1 MKLYAECLPC
11 LLKRVYYET
20 KLINEKKS
28 FEILQECARI
38 IGKDAGKDVVSAIIA
53 TKVHRVTYDM
63 LGDSDPYRKI
73 KDASNQVALKL
84 FPRAEAFVNKSKDPF
99 KAAVIVSIV
108 GNIFDYG
115 VTDFRD
121 PKLLFKL
128 FDKMCAEGLGRDD
141 LPAIKKILHKSKNI
155 VYFTDNCGEIVF
167 DRLLL
172 KELKKMGM
180 RITLVPKG
188 VPILSDATAEDVRKI
203 GLQKYA
209 DEIVPTEHFAVGVDV
224 KRMSGKFRKMLDE
237 ADLIL
242 CKGMANYEALSE
254 TKYRPVAYLMRS
266 KCEPVALALGVKKDV
281 NVAILFNR

>member
-20 KLINEKKS
+20 KLIDDRKS
-28 FEILQECARI
+28 FEILKVCAKI
-38 IGKDAGKDVVSAIIA
+38 IGKDAGSGVVSAIIA
-53 TKVHRVTYDM
+53 TKVHKVTYNM
-63 LGDSDPYRKI
+63 LGNSDPYREI
-73 KDASNQVALKL
+73 KDASNRVALKL
-84 FPRAEAFVNKSKDPF
+84 YPRAERFVNNSKDPF

-121 PKLLFKL
+121 PKLLFKS
-128 FDKMCAEGLGRDD
+128 FDKMCAEGLGHDD
-141 LPAIKKILHKSKNI
+141 LPAIKKILKKSKKV

-172 KELKKMGM
+172 KELKNRGM
-180 RITLVPKG
+180 HITLVPKG
-188 VPILSDATAEDVRKI
+188 VPILSDATADDVRKI
-203 GLQKYA
+203 GLQEYA

-224 KRMSGKFRKMLDE
+224 KRMSGKFKMILDE
-237 ADLIL
+237 ADLII

-281 NVAILFNR
+281 NVAKIFL